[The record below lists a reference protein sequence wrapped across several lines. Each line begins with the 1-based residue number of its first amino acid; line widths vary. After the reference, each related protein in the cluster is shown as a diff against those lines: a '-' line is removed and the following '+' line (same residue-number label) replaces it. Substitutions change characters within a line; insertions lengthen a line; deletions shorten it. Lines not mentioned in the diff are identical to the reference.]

1 MSYSNYASYN
11 KNIKC
16 CKPFGATGATGPQG
30 IQGVTGATGPTGPQG
45 VTGPT
50 GPQGIQGDTGPTGLQ
65 GIQGDT
71 GPTGLQGIQGD
82 TGPTGPQ
89 GIQGDTGPTGATGP
103 QGATGATGAAGSP
116 ASISFFTDLA
126 NANAVTG
133 ATGPFPMVN
142 SFEVSQTGGPYYG
155 WPILPHGLGT
165 FYNVYNVSINT
176 PSNSH
181 PFAYGEY
188 IPAAGNIVGG
198 AINFRCTS
206 TSGGGSFP
214 ALGYNAYMINYGGTT
229 PSPTRQLLKSL
240 GPVIPNNSQGS
251 TSNML
256 VALPATPSQIT
267 FLAKDYIGIYV
278 DIDDD
283 TPTAPPR
290 IIIEGTLYIQFT

>member
-50 GPQGIQGDTGPTGLQ
+50 GPQGIQGDTGPTG
-65 GIQGDT
+65 
-71 GPTGLQGIQGD
+71 PQGIQGD

-126 NANAVTG
+126 NTNGIPGLIPPVPHAMINSFQLVQSTLGTPPTG
-133 ATGPFPMVN
+133 ATARH
-142 SFEVSQTGGPYYG
+142 G

-165 FYNVYNVSINT
+165 YYNVYNVSINDI
-176 PSNSH
+176 SNNH
-181 PFAYGEY
+181 PWSYGEFM
-188 IPAAGNIVGG
+188 PAPGNIVGG

-256 VALPATPSQIT
+256 VVPPTSPSQIK

-278 DIDDD
+278 DINDD
-283 TPTAPPR
+283 TPTPPPN